1 MVSGKK
7 CMFGLIAMGSVAQ
20 SQKELN
26 VAGRLQFLKEILNQ
40 RFETIWLISVLFPIY
55 HLPFLQT

>member
-1 MVSGKK
+1 
-7 CMFGLIAMGSVAQ
+7 MFGLIARGSVAQ
-20 SQKELN
+20 SQKESN

-40 RFETIWLISVLFPIY
+40 TFETIWLISVLFPIY

>member
-1 MVSGKK
+1 
-7 CMFGLIAMGSVAQ
+7 MFGLIAMGSVAQ
-20 SQKELN
+20 SQKESN
-26 VAGRLQFLKEILNQ
+26 AAGRLQFLKEILNQ

>member
-1 MVSGKK
+1 
-7 CMFGLIAMGSVAQ
+7 MFGLIATGSVAQ
-20 SQKELN
+20 SQKESN